1 MSTIKVENLTGI
13 TSGSNANKVI
23 VPAGQELI
31 APGHLLQS
39 VHNTSLPTAYESI
52 DSSSF
57 AATNVHVSIT
67 PKLSTST
74 MVVTCVAH
82 VDLTGGTNC
91 TLAIFKDG
99 SIITPKSPSAS
110 YDGHSYINRLTNG
123 RILLMQSILATDSTV
138 GTTSAVTY
146 KLYVK
151 THSGN
156 ILLRHDLTTC
166 RILVQEI
173 AA

>member
-1 MSTIKVENLTGI
+1 MSILKVDTINEKTTGN
-13 TSGSNANKVI
+13 GVVI
-23 VPAGQELI
+23 
-31 APGHLLQS
+31 PGHVIQS

-52 DSSSF
+52 DSASF
-57 AATNVHVSIT
+57 VATNTHVSIT

-74 MVVTCVAH
+74 MLVTSVVH

-99 SIITPKSPSAS
+99 SIITPKSPSGS

-123 RILLMQSILATDSTV
+123 RMLIMQSILATDSTV

-146 KLYVK
+146 KLYIK
-151 THSGN
+151 THTGN

-166 RILVQEI
+166 RISVQEI
-173 AA
+173 AQ

>member
-1 MSTIKVENLTGI
+1 MSILKVDTINEK
-13 TSGSNANKVI
+13 TSGNGVVI
-23 VPAGQELI
+23 
-31 APGHLLQS
+31 PGHVIQS

-52 DSSSF
+52 DSASF
-57 AATNVHVSIT
+57 VATNTHVSIT

-74 MVVTCVAH
+74 MLVTSVVH

-99 SIITPKSPSAS
+99 SIITPKSPSGS

-123 RILLMQSILATDSTV
+123 RMLIMQSILATDSTV

-146 KLYVK
+146 KLYIK
-151 THSGN
+151 THTGN

-166 RILVQEI
+166 RISVQEI
-173 AA
+173 AQ

>member
-1 MSTIKVENLTGI
+1 MSILKVDTINEK
-13 TSGSNANKVI
+13 TSGNGVAI
-23 VPAGQELI
+23 
-31 APGHLLQS
+31 PGHVIQS

-74 MVVTCVAH
+74 MVVTCVVN

-99 SIITPKSPSAS
+99 TIVTPKSPHGT

-123 RILLMQSILATDSTV
+123 RIILTQSILATDSTV

-166 RILVQEI
+166 RISVQEI
-173 AA
+173 AQ

>member
-1 MSTIKVENLTGI
+1 MSTLHVENLKGLS
-13 TSGSNANKVI
+13 SGGNANKII
-23 VPAGQELI
+23 VPSGQTLL
-31 APGHLLQS
+31 APGHVLQS

-52 DSSSF
+52 DSASF
-57 AATNVHVSIT
+57 AATGVQVSIT
-67 PKLSTST
+67 PKSSTSS
-74 MVVTCVAH
+74 MVVTSVVH

-99 SIITPKSPSAS
+99 SVITPISPSGT
-110 YDGHSYINRLTNG
+110 YDGHSYINRLSNG
-123 RILLMQSILATDSTV
+123 RILIMQSILATDSTV
-138 GTTSAVTY
+138 GTTNAVTY

-156 ILLRHDLTTC
+156 ILLRHDLSTC

>member
-1 MSTIKVENLTGI
+1 MSILKVDTINEKTTNNG
-13 TSGSNANKVI
+13 VI
-23 VPAGQELI
+23 I
-31 APGHLLQS
+31 PGHTLQT
-39 VHNTSLPTAYESI
+39 VFNTSLPSAYESI

-67 PKLSTST
+67 PKSSTSS
-74 MVVTCVAH
+74 MVVTCVVH
-82 VDLTGGTNC
+82 VDVTGGTNC

-99 SIITPKSPSAS
+99 SIITPKSPSS
-110 YDGHSYINRLTNG
+110 TYDGHSYINRLSNS

-138 GTTSAVTY
+138 GTTNAVTY

-151 THSGN
+151 THTGN

-166 RILVQEI
+166 RISVQEI
-173 AA
+173 AQ